1 MKNGKKPTYNQRK
14 IIQEAGLDPHDWLV
28 VKDTSEAMVL
38 VHRHNEK
45 TTNTIQKD
53 WFKSNR
59 FYGLVAGL
67 CIIGFLIGVAM
78 GEPRVTRQTKAAQ
91 QNSPE
96 ATETAIET
104 LARETYPP
112 EPTIQ
117 IAAPETATAVVIDT
131 TAETIAET
139 EPAAEPIPRYTSV
152 GTFKLTAYCSCEHCC
167 DEYAV
172 NRPKDENGN
181 PIVYTANMSVAK
193 QGVTVAADTNVLP
206 FGTSLLIDGHE
217 YIVQDRG
224 GAIQGNRI
232 DVYFDSHQE
241 ALVFGVQYKEVFVK
255 GDL

>member
-1 MKNGKKPTYNQRK
+1 
-14 IIQEAGLDPHDWLV
+14 V
-28 VKDTSEAMVL
+28 VKDTSTEMVL
-38 VHRHNEK
+38 IHRHNEK
-45 TTNTIQKD
+45 TTKTVQKD

-59 FYGLVAGL
+59 FLGVVAGL
-67 CIIGFLIGVAM
+67 CVAGFLLGIAL
-78 GEPRVTRQTKAAQ
+78 GEPRVISRTKAAP

-96 ATETAIET
+96 APETAIET

-117 IAAPETATAVVIDT
+117 IAAPETAPAVVIDTTAET

-139 EPAAEPIPRYTSV
+139 EPAAEPIPQYRSV
-152 GTFKLTAYCSCEHCC
+152 GTFKLTAYCSCEVCC
-167 DEYAV
+167 NEYAL

-181 PIVYTANMSVAK
+181 PIVYTANMSVAR
-193 QGVTVAADTNVLP
+193 QGVTVAADTNVFP

-241 ALVFGVQYKEVFVK
+241 ALLFGVQYKEVLVK

>member
-1 MKNGKKPTYNQRK
+1 LILIKHGVKPTHEQRK
-14 IIQEAGLDPHDWLV
+14 LIQKAGLDSHDWLV
-28 VKDTSEAMVL
+28 VKDQPTQMVL
-38 VHRHNEK
+38 VHRHNKK
-45 TTNTIQKD
+45 TTKTIKKECN
-53 WFKSNR
+53 WEAPTFLAVILMVS
-59 FYGLVAGL
+59 FLAGVL
-67 CIIGFLIGVAM
+67 M
-78 GEPRVTRQTKAAQ
+78 GDPRVVSRTKAAH

-104 LARETYPP
+104 SARETYPQT
-112 EPTIQ
+112 ETIELL
-117 IAAPETATAVVIDT
+117 APETAPAVVIET
-131 TAETIAET
+131 TAETTAET
-139 EPAAEPIPRYTSV
+139 EPLPRYRSM

-167 DEYAV
+167 DEYAL

-181 PIVYTANMSVAK
+181 PIVYTANMSIAK

-241 ALVFGVQYKEVFVK
+241 ALQFGVQYKEVFVK
-255 GDL
+255 GN